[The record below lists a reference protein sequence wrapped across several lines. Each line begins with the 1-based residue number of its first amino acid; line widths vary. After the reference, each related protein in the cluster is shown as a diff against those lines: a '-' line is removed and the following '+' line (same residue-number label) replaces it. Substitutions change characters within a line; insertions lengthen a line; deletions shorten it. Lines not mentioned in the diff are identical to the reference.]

1 MATSQMQPAVSGY
14 VDTSDRQGSYKVVQ
28 GYRDGTISTTDFF
41 ARMAKAGR
49 MVTANFG
56 TVVTQLTFLTQ
67 ATNRPDFW
75 IRVPSGTAIIPFVA
89 GYALGAITGTVTTI
103 DMRIAQNDIGVG
115 TSSAPSVAP
124 TSLRTD
130 GLYTPVSTA
139 RQLATAD
146 TTAET
151 NPLTI
156 YKKTINTAGA
166 AGNDAAASGVI
177 TNEMMGHPLLIGAAT
192 WECFIW
198 ATTNQATGYAWMT
211 YVETP
216 SNWWT

>member
-1 MATSQMQPAVSGY
+1 MSTQQMQPAVTPI
-14 VDTSDRQGSYKVVQ
+14 VDTAERLGSYKVVQ

-49 MVTANFG
+49 MVTTNFG
-56 TVVTQLTFLTQ
+56 TVATQLTFLAQ
-67 ATNRPDFW
+67 AANRPDFW
-75 IRVPSGTAIIPFVA
+75 VRVPSGTAIIPFAV
-89 GYALGAITGTVTTI
+89 GVALGAYAGTVTTF
-103 DMRIAQNDIGVG
+103 DLRIAQNDIGNG
-115 TSSAPSVAP
+115 TSTAASVAP
-124 TSLRTD
+124 TTTRTD
-130 GLYTPVSTA
+130 LAYTPATTA

-156 YKKTINTAGA
+156 HKRTINTANA
-166 AGNDAAASGVI
+166 AGNDGAGSFVV

-192 WECFIW
+192 LEAFIW
-198 ATTNQATGYAWMT
+198 ATTTQATGYAYMT